1 MLRSLK
7 LDFDNKTISN
17 EFIKGKDLIIQE
29 VILAL
34 QCWTGDWFLDGGFGI
49 PYDLRLNS
57 KALLLADMQSVI
69 MSVDGVLSVQDL
81 DVKIKYENER
91 KNRKTF
97 HITGKLSL
105 RENEEVVFN
114 GLIPIVGVL

>member
-1 MLRSLK
+1 MLKSLK
-7 LDFDNKTISN
+7 LNFENKTITN
-17 EFIKGKDLIIQE
+17 EFIKGKDLTIQK

-57 KALLLADMQSVI
+57 KALLLADIQSVI
-69 MSVDGVLSVQDL
+69 MSVGGILSVQDL

-91 KNRKTF
+91 KNKKTF
-97 HITGKLSL
+97 YITGKLSL

>member
-1 MLRSLK
+1 MLKSLK
-7 LDFDNKTISN
+7 LNFDDKTITN
-17 EFIKGKDLIIQE
+17 EFIKGKELIVQE
-29 VILAL
+29 VVLAL
-34 QCWTGDWFLDGGFGI
+34 QCWVGDWFLDGGFGI
-49 PYDLRLNS
+49 PYDLRFNS
-57 KALLLADMQSVI
+57 RALLLADIQSVI
-69 MSVDGVLSVQDL
+69 MSVDGVSSVQDL

-97 HITGKLSL
+97 YITGKLSL

>member
-34 QCWTGDWFLDGGFGI
+34 QCWTGDWFLDGNFGI

-81 DVKIKYENER
+81 DIKIKYEN
-91 KNRKTF
+91 
-97 HITGKLSL
+97 
-105 RENEEVVFN
+105 
-114 GLIPIVGVL
+114 LINL

>member
-1 MLRSLK
+1 MLKSLK
-7 LDFDNKTISN
+7 LNFENKTITN
-17 EFIKGKDLIIQE
+17 EFIKGKDLTIQE

-114 GLIPIVGVL
+114 GLVPIVGVL